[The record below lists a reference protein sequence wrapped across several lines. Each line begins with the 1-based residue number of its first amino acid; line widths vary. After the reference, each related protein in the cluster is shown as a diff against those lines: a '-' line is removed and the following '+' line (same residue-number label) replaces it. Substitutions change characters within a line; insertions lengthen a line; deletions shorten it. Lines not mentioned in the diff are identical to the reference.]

1 MLKLLLSVLLMMQV
15 GAVQAQAVNPLF
27 LLSKE
32 QLKERRD
39 QIIQDNEFVRNEV
52 GRHTN
57 IHVDCLLL
65 NGVPFDVALL
75 DTKSWGLMSLVRG
88 KPGSPEQEHIPFR
101 AYLRRED
108 IIIYNA
114 FFQNPVYEVSVSK
127 VLSGAKPG
135 DVIIVEPVRDE
146 DYKAKRVLK
155 LID

>member
-1 MLKLLLSVLLMMQV
+1 MLKLLLCILLTLQI
-15 GAVQAQAVNPLF
+15 GAVQAQAVNPLL

-32 QLKERRD
+32 RLKERRD
-39 QIIQDNEFVRNEV
+39 KIIQDNEFVRNEV

-75 DTKSWGLMSLVRG
+75 DTKSWGLISLVRG

-101 AYLRRED
+101 AYLRRGD
-108 IIIYNA
+108 IVMHNA
-114 FFQNPVYEVSVSK
+114 FFQNPVYEVSISK